1 MATARPKKKKII
13 GGIIIILGI
22 AAQQLADG
30 NTDTVWER
38 AGDSLGE
45 VLRYDEGIAT
55 GLYAAAEALVD
66 ALDPAAL
73 SEMSV
78 DDLETLLT
86 ALDTEL

>member
-38 AGDSLGE
+38 AGNLLGL
-45 VLRYDEGIAT
+45 VLGYNEDGAVDIYT
-55 GLYAAAEALVD
+55 AAEALVD
-66 ALDPAAL
+66 AFDPTAL
-73 SEMSV
+73 TETSV
-78 DDLETLLT
+78 DDIEVLLA
-86 ALDTEL
+86 ALDAEL